1 MNKDLDQL
9 SAVLVG
15 ETRERLRAFMGGIAR
30 QNGVKPICI
39 GGVEDH
45 VYLLLSMP
53 TTLLWD

>member
-9 SAVLVG
+9 STVLVG
-15 ETRERLRAFMGGIAR
+15 ETRERLWAFMGGIAR
-30 QNGVKPICI
+30 RNGVKPICI

>member
-1 MNKDLDQL
+1 LDQL

-15 ETRERLRAFMGGIAR
+15 ETRERLWAFMGGIAR
-30 QNGVKPICI
+30 RNGVKPICI